1 MIVDCPNEEERH
13 QTETNA
19 YCQCGPRHSEKL
31 RENQRN
37 DCHTHCSHG
46 GDSQTNFWPA
56 HPGDRRGDR
65 PEAAQSARPS
75 QKDECDFIS
84 ADGSRTE
91 DDTKDRSPKEDES
104 RSQDAHNGH

>member
-1 MIVDCPNEEERH
+1 MRRNATRPKQTLTASAVPGIPRNSVKINE
-13 QTETNA
+13 TIA
-19 YCQCGPRHSEKL
+19 I
-31 RENQRN
+31 
-37 DCHTHCSHG
+37 HTAPTAEI
-46 GDSQTNFWPA
+46 QTNFWPA

-65 PEAAQSARPS
+65 PEAAQSARLS